1 MTVSGLRR
9 SSIDRIVGAVVQ
21 SLTER
26 LFSVLPKML
35 AIVICISQVMRHIKW
50 SALYLNCCSKKLC
63 GCKEIKLASRGLYTG
78 LSAGRHGQL
87 QAQKEGDRG

>member
-9 SSIDRIVGAVVQ
+9 SNIVDAIVQ

-26 LFSVLPKML
+26 LSSVYPKML
-35 AIVICISQVMRHIKW
+35 WTVICLSQAMRHIKW

>member
-35 AIVICISQVMRHIKW
+35 AIVICISQAMRHINW
-50 SALYLNCCSKKLC
+50 SVVYLNGCSKKLC
-63 GCKEIKLASRGLYTG
+63 SCKEIELASQGLYTG